1 MGIENAITKIGTKI
15 LTQARKS
22 YVKPSVDVHSI
33 KSIESYGLKLEQ
45 LVCDECNFSRVI
57 NLEKFYKKLIGDG
70 IGLFH
75 KPELKQAFGE
85 KVKSSNIK
93 LEELE
98 QIMKEV
104 RTPKEIEKGKEYSFE
119 FINLTNPTRNGFA
132 YNGSS
137 IARPLDFREA
147 EFALKKNYSPQEISE
162 LANVREH
169 LINGKRIG
177 IEDADVIIKNKMN
190 ENTMERFVSLRQQ
203 KGFVSDKALFGSY
216 LKESE
221 IETITNKEISKFLE
235 LKGKKITYQN
245 SGGKTLEYTLPPEE
259 AAYCAKYNF
268 SETQVQRFAKLRNE
282 YFAQESVRN
291 SGIETKFEI
300 QDILDWVKKDAS
312 DQDIFNYNY
321 FLNNP
326 QLFVINNEALGKNY
340 TERLLRCLFLNKN
353 FKLRPEFEQK
363 AIIADKIVSKLM
375 NKDYMTFLEQTY
387 GKEIAPGKIFIEPE
401 ILLNSMVE
409 RFSDEKLVLDCCKKV
424 IQELKASQNLTEYE
438 LNYANKI
445 LSYEYKKGSIKGKE
459 LLKEISLVFDYG
471 IHTQEQM
478 NRFKQLIQLGVDNG
492 VEYIASNKKLFD
504 TIMRLTKDESLVFE
518 DLNGNIQR
526 LEVRDLAILS
536 QFIDLTKFNLKPLL
550 QNGLSK
556 WSKVCTGEN
565 EGVHKVFESAKSIL
579 RNGTREITPNLT
591 SEDISKISRI
601 GTEPALYRESL
612 KLENGNLIFNDGQ
625 YGFKAAVQKIEV
637 EGRPV
642 LLIKDIEKE
651 GYYIA
656 HDGAI
661 TKLNDLPNID
671 RDKLQK
677 SLFGFSKYSK
687 KQDEIYADAIEHF
700 PIRIIDNNSECIIGK
715 GLRAL
720 GIEPIA
726 LQMTDSEFI
735 SHYQKTLRI
744 LKDTGNLSVNNIL
757 RIMPNFATIQVNP
770 YTTGRNGKM
779 LYSISAEWKSADG
792 VKWQLRTHSTDLG
805 HYMNSGN
812 SAENSDWVFRL
823 GHEENGVAKFFE
835 WNEVERKF
843 TPTGDF
849 FGKTSHIQIPHSPFT
864 EEGNLLDNIHFQ
876 NIMRQISTNIV

>member
-22 YVKPSVDVHSI
+22 YVKPSVDVFPV
-33 KSIESYGLKLEQ
+33 KSIEAYGLKLEQ
-45 LVCDECNFSRVI
+45 LVCDECNFSRI
-57 NLEKFYKKLIGDG
+57 FNLEKFYKKLIGDG

-162 LANVREH
+162 LVNVREH

-259 AAYCAKYNF
+259 AAYCAKYDF
-268 SETQVQRFAKLRNE
+268 TEAQVQRFAKLRNE

-536 QFIDLTKFNLKPLL
+536 QFIDLTNFNLKPLL

-757 RIMPNFATIQVNP
+757 RIMPKFATIQVNP
-770 YTTGRNGKM
+770 YTTGKNGKM

-835 WNEVERKF
+835 FNESERKF
-843 TPTGDF
+843 IPTGDF

-876 NIMRQISTNIV
+876 NIMRQISSK